1 MDTDYDRIAEQYKRA
16 RHQPC
21 RTHIERYTLLRLVG
35 DVAGKA
41 VIDLACGE
49 GYYTC
54 TLQQQ
59 GAARIVGVDL
69 SRAMIGLAEAEEAR
83 RPLGVEYRVGD
94 ARTLEVPG
102 EFDLAFAAYLLNY
115 AHTAEELARMCRAVA
130 RALRPGGRF
139 VTGNSKPAEP
149 TVAFPVARDSGFS
162 WRVEVE
168 LVECAPV
175 VL

>member
-16 RHQPC
+16 RLQPW

-49 GYYTC
+49 GYYTRA
-54 TLQQQ
+54 LRQQ

-83 RPLGVEYRVGD
+83 QPLGVEYRIGD
-94 ARTLEVPG
+94 VRTLEVPG

-115 AHTAEELARMCRAVA
+115 AHTAEELAQMCRAVA

-139 VTGNSKPAEP
+139 VTVNSNPAEP
-149 TVAFPVARDSGFS
+149 TVAFPAASAYGFS
-162 WRVEVE
+162 SASRGSWWKVR
-168 LVECAPV
+168 PSS
-175 VL
+175 